1 MHGLYMYNTCTCDST
16 HSQVSTILCVCCC
29 TLDTLLMYM
38 FMYIHVHVYLYITYM
53 YTHKNIIAER
63 EARQQIWLRG
73 EKCELVYMCIYTFVC
88 NASGMQL
95 SSAHVHWW
103 KVWPACCTWTARA
116 RVLASCPG
124 WCGKWRRT
132 CLVASCRF

>member
-1 MHGLYMYNTCTCDST
+1 
-16 HSQVSTILCVCCC
+16 
-29 TLDTLLMYM
+29 M

-95 SSAHVHWW
+95 SECACPLVEGVARMLHVDGSRSA
-103 KVWPACCTWTARA
+103 
-116 RVLASCPG
+116 
-124 WCGKWRRT
+124 
-132 CLVASCRF
+132 F